1 MKKIIIA
8 IGIATGLFG
17 CASNAVNYNPAQ
29 FSSENYQ
36 QNVASSIEYA
46 DNFVDFDQ
54 RHIPQASLSAED
66 FSLLLSADV
75 SFNQGV
81 YSQAAGKYYYLAN
94 KYQDPRLI
102 YKAII
107 CFEHSSSTAEDYA
120 KLNNLIKQ
128 LLVAAPTSNTAH
140 LFGIRIDL
148 EQNNLDKA
156 KQDLNAVIK
165 ADPSKTRA
173 VLLFLST
180 MISSNIT
187 SEAKPSLSQFAA
199 YIAKKYSSYPEALL
213 FASIAYSI
221 NADQTGLLA
230 NLDLINAR
238 YPNWEIPTYWSA
250 SILAKNNN
258 LPLLTTMIT
267 HEMQQTVNP
276 SSTLQNL
283 YIATLVR
290 NESIA
295 VANQYIESELQL
307 KPNDGNMLVNQA
319 IIQYKLGN
327 NPHVINSLLKAES
340 QGVRLDGTLDLAL
353 ASLYDLNNHNESA
366 LQYYQSAGSAN
377 PILTTATNIGILRI
391 YFDTN
396 KIQAANQYIE
406 NMAKVA
412 KLNPRDSALLKL
424 SIYSEVERYE
434 LAYQLAAQNIKLYRT
449 DKTFT
454 YLYASL
460 SGLTGRTE
468 QAIKAYKKY
477 IQLNPNDPVG
487 YNDLGFLLADK
498 TSHYLQ
504 AYDYAHKAYSMS
516 PKDPAVLDTLGWAN
530 FKLKQYAQAESY
542 IYPAYQQTQDYDTAQ
557 HLKQVYLAQ
566 GKTADA
572 NKVILITPQLQQ
584 LQFEQTLADQSM
596 LILMYYQF
604 GLDLA
609 K

>member
-17 CASNAVNYNPAQ
+17 CASSVVNYNPDQ
-29 FSSENYQ
+29 FSNENYQ
-36 QNVASSIEYA
+36 RNVTSSIEYA

-54 RHIPQASLSAED
+54 RNIPQASLSAED

-81 YSQAAGKYYYLAN
+81 YSQAASKYYYLAN

-107 CFEHSSSTAEDYA
+107 CFEHSSSTAEDYV
-120 KLNNLIKQ
+120 KLNSLINQ
-128 LLVAAPTSNTAH
+128 LLIAAPNSNTAH
-140 LFGIRIDL
+140 LFGIRVDL
-148 EQNNLDKA
+148 EQNNLNKA
-156 KQDLNAVIK
+156 KQDLTAVIK

-180 MISSNIT
+180 MISSNVAHE
-187 SEAKPSLSQFAA
+187 SKASLSQFAD
-199 YIAKKYSSYPEALL
+199 YVAKKYSNYPEALL

-221 NADQTGLLA
+221 NADQVGLLA

-250 SILAKNNN
+250 GVLAKNNN
-258 LPLLTTMIT
+258 LPLLTTMIAN
-267 HEMQQTVNP
+267 EMQQSDHP
-276 SSTLQNL
+276 SGTLQNL

-290 NESIA
+290 NEKITA
-295 VANQYIESELQL
+295 ANQYIESALQL
-307 KPNDGNMLVNQA
+307 KPNDGNMLINQA

-327 NPHVINSLLKAES
+327 SPQAINSLLKAQS
-340 QGVRLDGTLDLAL
+340 QGASLDGTLDLAL
-353 ASLYDLNNHNESA
+353 ASLYDLNNQNESA
-366 LQYYQSAGSAN
+366 LKYYQSAGSAN

-396 KIQAANQYIE
+396 KIQEANNYIE
-406 NMAKVA
+406 KMAKVA

-434 LAYQLAAQNIKLYRT
+434 LGYQLAAQEIKLYRT

-504 AYDYAHKAYSMS
+504 AYDYAHKAYTMS
-516 PKDPAVLDTLGWAN
+516 PKDPAILDTLGWAN

-572 NKVILITPQLQQ
+572 NKVILITPKLQQ
-584 LQFEQTLADQSM
+584 FKFEQTLADQSM

-609 K
+609 Q

>member
-17 CASNAVNYNPAQ
+17 CASSVVNYNPDQ
-29 FSSENYQ
+29 FSNENYQ
-36 QNVASSIEYA
+36 RNVTSSIEYA

-54 RHIPQASLSAED
+54 RNIPQASLSAED

-81 YSQAAGKYYYLAN
+81 YSQAASKYYYLAN

-107 CFEHSSSTAEDYA
+107 CFEHSSSTAEDYV
-120 KLNNLIKQ
+120 KLNSLINQ
-128 LLVAAPTSNTAH
+128 LLIAAPNSNTAH
-140 LFGIRIDL
+140 LFGIRVDL
-148 EQNNLDKA
+148 EQNNLNKA
-156 KQDLNAVIK
+156 KQDLTAVIK

-180 MISSNIT
+180 MISSNVAHE
-187 SEAKPSLSQFAA
+187 SKASLSQFAD
-199 YIAKKYSSYPEALL
+199 YVAKKYSNYPEALL

-221 NADQTGLLA
+221 NADQVGLLA

-250 SILAKNNN
+250 GVLAKNNN
-258 LPLLTTMIT
+258 LPLLTTMIA
-267 HEMQQTVNP
+267 HEMQQSDHP
-276 SSTLQNL
+276 SGTLQNL

-290 NESIA
+290 NEKITA
-295 VANQYIESELQL
+295 ANQYIESALQF
-307 KPNDGNMLVNQA
+307 KPNGGNMLINQA

-327 NPHVINSLLKAES
+327 SPQAINSLLKAQS
-340 QGVRLDGTLDLAL
+340 QGASLDGTLDLAL
-353 ASLYDLNNHNESA
+353 ASLYDLNNQNESA
-366 LQYYQSAGSAN
+366 LKYYQSAGSAN
-377 PILTTATNIGILRI
+377 PILTTATNIGVLRI

-396 KIQAANQYIE
+396 KIQEANLYIE
-406 NMAKVA
+406 KMAKVA

-434 LAYQLAAQNIKLYRT
+434 LGYQLAAQEIKLYRT

-504 AYDYAHKAYSMS
+504 AYDYAHKAYTMS
-516 PKDPAVLDTLGWAN
+516 PKDPAILDTLGWAN

-572 NKVILITPQLQQ
+572 NKVILITPKLQQ
-584 LQFEQTLADQSM
+584 FKFEQTLADQSM

-609 K
+609 Q

>member
-17 CASNAVNYNPAQ
+17 CASSVVNYNPDQ
-29 FSSENYQ
+29 FSNENYQ
-36 QNVASSIEYA
+36 RNVTSSIEYA

-54 RHIPQASLSAED
+54 RNIPQASLSAED

-81 YSQAAGKYYYLAN
+81 YSQAASKYYYLAN

-107 CFEHSSSTAEDYA
+107 CFEHSSSTAEDYV
-120 KLNNLIKQ
+120 KLNSLINQ
-128 LLVAAPTSNTAH
+128 LLIAAPNSNTAH
-140 LFGIRIDL
+140 LFGIRVDL
-148 EQNNLDKA
+148 EQNNLNKA
-156 KQDLNAVIK
+156 KQDLTAVIK

-180 MISSNIT
+180 MISSNVAHE
-187 SEAKPSLSQFAA
+187 SKASLSQFAD
-199 YIAKKYSSYPEALL
+199 YVAKKYSNYPEALL

-221 NADQTGLLA
+221 NADQVGLLA

-250 SILAKNNN
+250 GVLAKNNN
-258 LPLLTTMIT
+258 LPLLTTMIAN
-267 HEMQQTVNP
+267 EMQQSAHP
-276 SSTLQNL
+276 SGTLQNL

-290 NESIA
+290 NEKITA
-295 VANQYIESELQL
+295 ANQYIESALQL
-307 KPNDGNMLVNQA
+307 KPNDGNMLINQA

-327 NPHVINSLLKAES
+327 SPQAINSLLKAQS
-340 QGVRLDGTLDLAL
+340 QGASLDGTLDLSL
-353 ASLYDLNNHNESA
+353 ASLYDLSNQNESA
-366 LQYYQSAGSAN
+366 LKYYQSAGSAN

-396 KIQAANQYIE
+396 KIQEANNYIE
-406 NMAKVA
+406 KMAKVA

-434 LAYQLAAQNIKLYRT
+434 LGYQLAAQEIKLYRT

-504 AYDYAHKAYSMS
+504 AYDYAHKAYTMS
-516 PKDPAVLDTLGWAN
+516 PKDPAILDTLGWAN

-584 LQFEQTLADQSM
+584 FKFEQTLADQSM

-609 K
+609 Q